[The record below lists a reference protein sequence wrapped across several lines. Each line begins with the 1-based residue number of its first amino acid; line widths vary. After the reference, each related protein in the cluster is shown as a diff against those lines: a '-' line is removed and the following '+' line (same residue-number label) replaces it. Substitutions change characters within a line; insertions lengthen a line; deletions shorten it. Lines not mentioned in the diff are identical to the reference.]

1 MIYNSK
7 KLIFYSL
14 IIVLFFANTHS
25 YATKFEIIKGED
37 NSTILYSKGED
48 NSTILYS
55 KGEDN
60 SPILYSKGEDN
71 SPVFSPPKKGSRTR
85 KKVAYTRY
93 DLIDAPKPYYGIFSV
108 FDLIEKKEGFLKLK
122 KKIIRRQKE
131 VKTQNCAFDKAMFDN
146 AKKINSV
153 NNIFFMM
160 FLPPVLV
167 DN

>member
-37 NSTILYSKGED
+37 NST
-48 NSTILYS
+48 
-55 KGEDN
+55 
-60 SPILYSKGEDN
+60 ILYSKGEDN